1 MYYAHV
7 RRGALMVLRLWH
19 APYNETTTR
28 RTEPLQMCETDDHEN
43 IESVAAID
51 GIEVRWLEP
60 CYR

>member
-1 MYYAHV
+1 M
-7 RRGALMVLRLWH
+7 MVLRLWH

-43 IESVAAID
+43 KSVAAID